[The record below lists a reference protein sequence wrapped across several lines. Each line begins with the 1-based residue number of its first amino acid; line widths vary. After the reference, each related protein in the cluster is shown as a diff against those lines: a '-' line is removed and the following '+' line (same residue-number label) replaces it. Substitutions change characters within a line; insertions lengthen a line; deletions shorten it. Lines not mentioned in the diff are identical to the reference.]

1 MKRKPRA
8 AGGVPAQP
16 QVLHNCCTPLVTRD
30 TPPPPPP
37 PPMSLHS
44 ARRKHGAAVEGGESD
59 TGWGEG
65 TFRLQNL

>member
-30 TPPPPPP
+30 TPPPPSNEPAFCP
-37 PPMSLHS
+37 QE
-44 ARRKHGAAVEGGESD
+44 AWCCCGGR
-59 TGWGEG
+59 GE
-65 TFRLQNL
+65 